1 MLSRRVVRIKVMQL
15 LYAISRD
22 PQLTTQDI
30 IEMYRR
36 GVEKNFEFYLLNLSY
51 FLDVAEYAFKDAA
64 LRSKKLI
71 KSSEDHIFKPK
82 LGDNALIK
90 SLKNN
95 RWVQDTIK
103 KHQIAGKINEDTVRK
118 LYSEFAKSDE
128 YQQFIL
134 NDKTTEEEIREI
146 LLALYKFMQGAESFN
161 EEMEDFYYSWDDDKT
176 LIVGAMKKTIK
187 SLPAEDDFYKEYL
200 HDPEVVKDF
209 GEQLLMK
216 TALREREL
224 LEVIEPN
231 LKNWDADRVA
241 VVDMVLIKMGM
252 VEFTDFPTIP
262 TKVTLN
268 EYVELSKVY
277 STDRSKEFVNG
288 ILDRILKKMQKEEL
302 IHKEGRGLMD

>member
-200 HDPEVVKDF
+200 HDPE
-209 GEQLLMK
+209 EQK
-216 TALREREL
+216 
-224 LEVIEPN
+224 
-231 LKNWDADRVA
+231 
-241 VVDMVLIKMGM
+241 
-252 VEFTDFPTIP
+252 
-262 TKVTLN
+262 
-268 EYVELSKVY
+268 
-277 STDRSKEFVNG
+277 
-288 ILDRILKKMQKEEL
+288 ILASSCS
-302 IHKEGRGLMD
+302 